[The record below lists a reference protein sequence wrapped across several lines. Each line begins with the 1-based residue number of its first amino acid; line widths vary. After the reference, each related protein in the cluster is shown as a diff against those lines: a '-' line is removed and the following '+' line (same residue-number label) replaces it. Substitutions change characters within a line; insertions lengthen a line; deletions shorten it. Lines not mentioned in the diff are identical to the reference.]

1 MTIEKNKSF
10 FMMDSSEGNANKEA
24 IMDFVVS
31 WTLRMAVDHKKIK
44 RPILHKC
51 SRNLLFK
58 LIGKQNFKKTRVVK
72 VEKQNPPPRDNCA
85 YTLTGATCHD
95 GRRK

>member
-1 MTIEKNKSF
+1 MPCLRLFRKSV
-10 FMMDSSEGNANKEA
+10 N
-24 IMDFVVS
+24 MDFVVS

-58 LIGKQNFKKTRVVK
+58 LIGKQNFKKTRLLRSK
-72 VEKQNPPPRDNCA
+72 HGSNIEKSICG
-85 YTLTGATCHD
+85 YG
-95 GRRK
+95 